1 MFPNLFAMCQQ
12 HDLTVFQ
19 FKSYPHLITFTRWLV
34 DIWKESWDNILVD
47 ASQVQLCEGDN
58 IITWKFGGHGCF
70 TMKSVYNALTSNDSG
85 PYHKKVWKSKIPAK
99 IKIFLWLVMNNAIL
113 TKDNMIK
120 RNWQG
125 DPSCYFCDQVET
137 VNHLLFQCSVA
148 KAVWAIIAVSL
159 GANNVPRSLEQA

>member
-47 ASQVQLCEGDN
+47 ASQVQLCECDD
-58 IITWKFGGHGCF
+58 IITLKFGGHGCF

-120 RNWQG
+120 QNWQMTHLVIFVTKLKQ
-125 DPSCYFCDQVET
+125 SIICYFNAV
-137 VNHLLFQCSVA
+137 LLKPSEL
-148 KAVWAIIAVSL
+148 SL
-159 GANNVPRSLEQA
+159 L